1 MIVGVVG
8 LGRMGLRIAGRLG
21 AAGMTVC
28 GWDHHPAAVAAL
40 AAHGHVASASA
51 AAVAA
56 ASDVVISCVTE
67 DDGVSAIFRG
77 ADGFLEADVRGMLF
91 IEMSTLRPQT
101 ARDLAPLVEAR
112 GAAFVDSPVLGSLPN
127 VEAGT
132 LHALVGG
139 RAADVERATPVL
151 QTLASRISHL
161 GPAGSG
167 YAMKLAANLGLA
179 AYMETLAE
187 AIAMGVG
194 EGLTL
199 ASMLDVLTTTVTANR
214 WIGNRREILT
224 GERSDVTLDIRT
236 MRKDVQS
243 ALATGS
249 ASGVAMP
256 LAAATL
262 AAFSAA
268 VASGWGDGDIGQM
281 ARFAR
286 EELVQRFP
294 APEERPA

>member
-1 MIVGVVG
+1 MMRVGVVG
-8 LGRMGLRIAGRLG
+8 LGRMGLRIAERLAG
-21 AAGMTVC
+21 AGFSVRA
-28 GWDHHPAAVAAL
+28 WDREPAAVAAL
-40 AAHGHVASASA
+40 VARGHAAGTSPAD
-51 AAVAA
+51 VAA
-56 ASDVVISCVTE
+56 ASDVVISCITE
-67 DDGVSAIFRG
+67 DDGVRAIVSG
-77 ADGFLEADVRGMLF
+77 VGGFLEADVQGMLF
-91 IEMSTLRPQT
+91 LEMSTLRPST
-101 ARDLAPLVEAR
+101 GRELAPLFEAH

-139 RAADVERATPVL
+139 RAADVERASVVL
-151 QTLASRISHL
+151 EHLTSRISHL
-161 GPAGSG
+161 GPTGSG

-179 AYMETLAE
+179 AYVEMLAE
-187 AIAMGVG
+187 ALAMGVG

-199 ASMLDVLTTTVTANR
+199 DAMLDVLTTSTTANR
-214 WIGNRREILT
+214 WIANRRDILI
-224 GERSDVTLDIRT
+224 GARDDVTLDIRT

-243 ALATGS
+243 ALATGTS
-249 ASGVAMP
+249 SGVAMP

-286 EELVQRFP
+286 DKLVQRFP
-294 APEERPA
+294 

>member
-1 MIVGVVG
+1 VNVGVVG
-8 LGRMGLRIAGRLG
+8 LGRMGLRIAQRLA
-21 AAGMTVC
+21 AAGMAVR
-28 GWDHHPAAVAAL
+28 GWDRDPAAVTAL
-40 AAHGHVASASA
+40 SERGQIAGTSPAD
-51 AAVAA
+51 VAA
-56 ASDVVISCVTE
+56 GSDVVISCVTE
-67 DDGVSAIFRG
+67 DDGVRAIFTAPG
-77 ADGFLEADVRGMLF
+77 GFLAGDVRGKLF
-91 IEMSTLRPQT
+91 LEMSTLRPRT
-101 ARDLAPLVEAR
+101 ARELAPTIEAC

-139 RAADVERATPVL
+139 RAADVERATVVL
-151 QTLASRISHL
+151 DHLASRVTHL
-161 GPAGSG
+161 GPTGSG

-199 ASMLDVLTTTVTANR
+199 ESMLDVLTTTVTANR
-214 WIGNRREILT
+214 WIANRREILT

-294 APEERPA
+294 RPQ